1 MKKFFLTL
9 ALMIAAAT
17 SLSAQTV
24 DDLFKEF
31 RDKPNVNFVNI
42 PKVMMSALSNKVE
55 SESTRERLKNLEL
68 LRVLHVEGDKAL
80 QEQFA
85 KKSKG
90 LSKKGYEQMVNS
102 NEDGENAQI
111 LVKTDGEVL
120 KEVVIISIEADECA
134 LVQICGELRPEDLE
148 KISGLIK

>member
-42 PKVMMSALSNKVE
+42 PKVMMSAFANKVG
-55 SESTRERLKNLEL
+55 SEQSRERLNNIEL
-68 LRVLHVEGDKAL
+68 LRVIQMEGDKDL
-80 QEQFA
+80 QEQFN
-85 KKSKG
+85 KKVKG

-102 NEDGENAQI
+102 NEDGQKAQI
-111 LVKTDGEVL
+111 LVKTEGEFL
-120 KEVVIISIEADECA
+120 KEVLIISIEDDECA
-134 LVQICGELRPEDLE
+134 LVQICGKLRPEDLE
-148 KISGLIK
+148 KVGSLIK